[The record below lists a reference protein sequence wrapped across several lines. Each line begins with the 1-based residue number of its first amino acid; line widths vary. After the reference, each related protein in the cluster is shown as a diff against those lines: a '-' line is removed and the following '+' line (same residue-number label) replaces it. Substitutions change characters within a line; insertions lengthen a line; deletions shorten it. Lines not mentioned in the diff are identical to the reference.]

1 MPRLIRRARR
11 GLTLVELLITLVM
24 LSIIGTA
31 MTRVLVKQQQYYRD
45 AAATAD
51 AKRELRLG
59 ATVLPSELRSISS
72 SGGDVL
78 TMSESEITMRA
89 YIGSSIACDRTVAGD
104 RLWTPPTNLAHQT
117 LTSYVMQ
124 PDVGD
129 TVFVFNENI
138 LKGAEDDQWEK
149 HVITGIDKAF
159 VACPGAPYAD
169 PALDP
174 PATKPRLRYDLT
186 PNLPDSVKVGA
197 VVRFTRPFR
206 YKIYQ
211 ETSGNWYLGIQE
223 HSGGSWQALSP
234 LAGPYRSFQA
244 GDANPS
250 GLQFRYFDTLGVR
263 ITNMAQTSSVAR
275 VDVYLR
281 TNAGVSAIT
290 ERQGNSLR
298 DSVLMRVGIRN
309 YR

>member
-1 MPRLIRRARR
+1 MPRLTGSGDRR
-11 GLTLVELLITLVM
+11 GMTLVELLVTMILVA
-24 LSIIGTA
+24 IIGSA

-59 ATVLPSELRSISS
+59 ATVLPAELRSISS

-78 TMSESEITMRA
+78 VMSESEITMRA
-89 YIGSSIACDRTVAGD
+89 YIGSSIVCERTAAGD
-104 RLWTPPTNLAHQT
+104 RFWVPPTDLAHQT
-117 LTSYVMQ
+117 LTTFVSR
-124 PDVGD
+124 PEVGD
-129 TVFVFNENI
+129 TIFVFNEND
-138 LKGAEDDQWEK
+138 LRGAEDDQWEK
-149 HVITGIDKAF
+149 RVIASLDNSLAGCA
-159 VACPGAPYAD
+159 GAPFTD
-169 PALDP
+169 PAFDVGK
-174 PATKPRLRYDLT
+174 ARIRYHMNT
-186 PNLPDSVKVGA
+186 ALPDSVKTGA
-197 VVRFTRPFR
+197 VVRFSRPVR

-211 ETSGNWYLGIQE
+211 ESSGTWYLGRQE
-223 HSGGSWQALSP
+223 YRSGAWQSLSP
-234 LAGPYRSFQA
+234 LAGPYRPFAS

-290 ERQGNSLR
+290 ERQGNTLR